1 MDVEP
6 VPGMKTA
13 RKAGRPRVP
22 TPAREAVAAQGFA
35 PTADQWALL
44 IDALRT
50 NKHADIEVAAQIN
63 AQAMKKALRPE
74 NEIAPAISAFNPKG
88 ETLYPRPKPKQ
99 IYMMARYPICDP
111 GNYDTTTWTEIELLN
126 QLKHGAYIVTKSDG
140 TDVEVLVK
148 GEADSAGRPYK
159 MTLFAD
165 GKGIQDDEQ
174 RNNWPSLMQV
184 LTQMVTG
191 EGPAQSY
198 ARYQSIIDKQQA
210 ELDALTKQ
218 LAATA

>member
-1 MDVEP
+1 MSDTDTDLI
-6 VPGMKTA
+6 GMKKRT
-13 RKAGRPRVP
+13 RGRPP
-22 TPAREAVAAQGFA
+22 KAAREAVAAQGIA
-35 PTADQWALL
+35 PTAEQWALL
-44 IDALRT
+44 MATLAG
-50 NKHADIEVAAQIN
+50 NKLADIEVAATIN

-88 ETLYPRPKPKQ
+88 ETKYPRPKPTQ

-126 QLKHGAYIVTKSDG
+126 QLRGGAYRVTKSDG
-140 TDVEVLVK
+140 TDIEVLVK
-148 GEADSAGRPYK
+148 GETDSAGRPYK

-191 EGPAQSY
+191 EQPAQSF
-198 ARYQSIIDKQQA
+198 ARYQSIIDKLQA
-210 ELDALTKQ
+210 ERDTLHAQ

>member
-1 MDVEP
+1 MSDDVI
-6 VPGMKTA
+6 GMKPRA
-13 RKAGRPRVP
+13 RKPRPPRA
-22 TPAREAVAAQGFA
+22 AREAVAAQGIA
-35 PTADQWALL
+35 PTAEQWA
-44 IDALRT
+44 ALMAT
-50 NKHADIEVAAQIN
+50 LAGNKLADIEVAATIN

-88 ETLYPRPKPKQ
+88 ETKYPRPRPRQ

-111 GNYDTTTWTEIELLN
+111 GNYDTTTWSEIELLN
-126 QLKHGAYIVTKSDG
+126 QLRPGAYMVTKSDG

-148 GEADSAGRPYK
+148 GENDSAGRPYK

-191 EGPAQSY
+191 EQPAQSF
-198 ARYQSIIDKQQA
+198 ARYQSIIDKQKA
-210 ELDALTKQ
+210 ELDALKAQ
-218 LAATA
+218 LVAAS